1 MSRLDVLF
9 ELFTS
14 IHPFNGR
21 ASVVL
26 RIIFSNQA
34 LTEEE
39 KVEFESEMCE
49 SSSSNSWRNVSG
61 RWLSGQS
68 PSPNH
73 KASISKPSYLS
84 SISKSPAET
93 NDLRQRRPTNSD
105 LRFYDIITAVALVP
119 VAKSEKR
126 EPRQMERE
134 EKDKTREAKLWNVI
148 SN

>member
-1 MSRLDVLF
+1 MSGLDVLF

-49 SSSSNSWRNVSG
+49 SSSSERPLAL
-61 RWLSGQS
+61 RQS

-119 VAKSEKR
+119 VA
-126 EPRQMERE
+126 
-134 EKDKTREAKLWNVI
+134 
-148 SN
+148 